1 MLSNINISL
10 FGNDARIEDEKMDDH
25 DLSPEAEVEEDP
37 ETDQLSKEKE
47 DCFYCLNWELIE
59 WMTEPCHP
67 CMAPRSD
74 NG

>member
-10 FGNDARIEDEKMDDH
+10 FGNDARIEDEKMDA
-25 DLSPEAEVEEDP
+25 DLSPEAEVKEDP
-37 ETDQLSKEKE
+37 ETDQLSKE
-47 DCFYCLNWELIE
+47 DCIYYLNWELIE

>member
-1 MLSNINISL
+1 
-10 FGNDARIEDEKMDDH
+10 MDDH
-25 DLSPEAEVEEDP
+25 LSPEAEVKEYP
-37 ETDQLSKEKE
+37 EIDQLSKESF
-47 DCFYCLNWELIE
+47 FYINWELIE

>member
-10 FGNDARIEDEKMDDH
+10 FGNDALIEDEKMDSDI
-25 DLSPEAEVEEDP
+25 SPEAEVKEDP
-37 ETDQLSKEKE
+37 ETNQLSKEN
-47 DCFYCLNWELIE
+47 CFYMNWELIE

>member
-1 MLSNINISL
+1 M
-10 FGNDARIEDEKMDDH
+10 ADH
-25 DLSPEAEVEEDP
+25 DLSPEAEVKEDP
-37 ETDQLSKEKE
+37 ETNQLSKEN
-47 DCFYCLNWELIE
+47 CFYMNWELIE